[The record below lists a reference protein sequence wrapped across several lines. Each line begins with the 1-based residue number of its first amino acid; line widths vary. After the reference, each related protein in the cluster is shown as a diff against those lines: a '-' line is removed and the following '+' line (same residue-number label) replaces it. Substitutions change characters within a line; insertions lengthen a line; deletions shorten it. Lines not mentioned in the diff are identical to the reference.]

1 MNNVAQSGE
10 TRKSRTRWI
19 QVVLLLLALVTSPA
33 LVCGALQVLDALPS
47 TWLPGPVDF
56 IVNLFEAEAQIE
68 NHTSE
73 TLYFT
78 AITTTYG
85 DPRVIPQN
93 IAFRQRDI
101 PVGPQGSVTLQ
112 YDSADLP
119 LAGIAVCRK
128 DNDCRLLP
136 AHGSGVYELNSY
148 DSLERLDPAWQ
159 KAINSQPVHNFSN
172 LIIMALSLACIL
184 LFSIWLYLKRREKQR
199 AG

>member
-1 MNNVAQSGE
+1 MNHVAQSGE
-10 TRKSRTRWI
+10 TRRTRWI
-19 QVVLLLLALVTSPA
+19 QTALLLLALLTSPA
-33 LVCGALQVLDALPS
+33 LCCGGLQVLDALPS

-56 IVNLFEAEAQIE
+56 IVNLFEAEARLE

-73 TLYFT
+73 TLYLT

-85 DPRVIPQN
+85 EPRVIPQN

-101 PVGPQGSVTLQ
+101 LVGPQGVVVLQ

-119 LAGIAVCRK
+119 LAGIAVCK
-128 DNDCRLLP
+128 TDDDCRLLP
-136 AHGSGVYELNSY
+136 ANGSGVYDVKSY

-159 KAINSQPVHNFSN
+159 EAIRSQPVHNFFS
-172 LIIMALSLACIL
+172 LIIAAPGLVCIL
-184 LFSIWLYLKRREKQR
+184 LFSSWLYLSRREKHR

>member
-10 TRKSRTRWI
+10 TRRTRWI
-19 QVVLLLLALVTSPA
+19 QTALLLLALLTSPA
-33 LVCGALQVLDALPS
+33 LCCGALQVLDALPS

-56 IVNLFEAEAQIE
+56 IVNLFEAKARLE

-73 TLYFT
+73 TLYLT

-85 DPRVIPQN
+85 EPRVIPQN

-101 PVGPQGSVTLQ
+101 PVRPQGVVVLQ

-128 DNDCRLLP
+128 DDDCRLLP
-136 AHGSGVYELNSY
+136 ANGSGVYELNSY
-148 DSLERLDPAWQ
+148 DNLASVDPAWQ
-159 KAINSQPVHNFSN
+159 HAINSQPVHNFSS
-172 LIIMALSLACIL
+172 LTVTVLSLVCIL
-184 LFSIWLYLKRREKQR
+184 LFSSWLYWNRREKQG

>member
-10 TRKSRTRWI
+10 TRRTRWI
-19 QVVLLLLALVTSPA
+19 QTALLLLALVTSPA
-33 LVCGALQVLDALPS
+33 LCCGGLQVLDALPS
-47 TWLPGPVDF
+47 TWLPGPVNF
-56 IVNLFEAEAQIE
+56 VVNLFEAEARLE

-73 TLYFT
+73 TLYLT

-85 DPRVIPQN
+85 EPRVIPQN

-101 PVGPQGSVTLQ
+101 PVGPQGVVVLQ

-119 LAGIAVCRK
+119 LTSIAVCRK
-128 DNDCRLLP
+128 DDDCRLLP
-136 AHGSGVYELNSY
+136 ANGSGVYTVKSY

-159 KAINSQPVHNFSN
+159 EAIRSQPVHNFK
-172 LIIMALSLACIL
+172 SLMITAPSLVCIL
-184 LFSIWLYLKRREKQR
+184 LLSSWLYLNRREKQR